1 LRKSENGISV
11 FTKEYGSMNAD
22 TRELA
27 ADFDLERL
35 TPEFYADPYPTY
47 RALREHEP
55 IKRLPNGSWFLT
67 RYDDLVNAYKST
79 KLFSSDKK
87 KEFLPK
93 YGDSLL
99 YEHHTTSLV
108 FNDPPAH
115 TRVRRLIMGA
125 LSPRAIAE
133 MEPNLI
139 ALVDRLL
146 ETIAAKGDFELIG
159 DFASAIPVQVIG
171 NLLDVPMEER
181 EPLRDWSLAILG
193 ALEPV
198 ISAQAFARGNKAV
211 KDFLGYLEILVERR
225 RAKPGNPE
233 RDVLTRLIQGEDSG
247 ERLSPGELLHNCI
260 FLLNAGH
267 ETTTNLIGNGLVAL
281 SGNPA
286 QKNRLIENP
295 DLIKTAVE
303 EILRFESSN
312 QLGNRMTTEQVEL
325 GAITLSAGTPVTLCI
340 GAANRDP
347 KQFADPENLDVGRTP
362 NRHLAFGT
370 GAHQCAGM
378 ALARLEG
385 AIAISRFLARFPGYA
400 MVGPPVRGG
409 RVRFRGFLSVPCVVG

>member
-1 LRKSENGISV
+1 LAKEQKRHIGLH
-11 FTKEYGSMNAD
+11 KEYGSMDMDQRA
-22 TRELA
+22 LA
-27 ADFDLERL
+27 AGFDIEKL
-35 TPEFYADPYPTY
+35 TGEFYANPYPTY
-47 RALREHEP
+47 RALRENEP
-55 IKRLPNGSWFLT
+55 VKRMPNGSYFLT
-67 RYDDLVNAYKST
+67 RYDDLVTAYKNT
-79 KLFSSDKK
+79 KAFSSDKK
-87 KEFLPK
+87 KEFAPK
-93 YGDSLL
+93 YGNSLL

-125 LSPRAIAE
+125 LSPRAIAG
-133 MEPNLI
+133 MEPDLI

-146 ETIAAKGDFELIG
+146 DGIAAKASFELIG
-159 DFASAIPVQVIG
+159 DFASAIPVEVIG
-171 NLLDVPMEER
+171 NLLDVPHEER

-198 ISAQAFARGNKAV
+198 ISAEAFARGNKAV
-211 KDFLGYLEILVERR
+211 EDFLEYLEILVERR

-233 RDVLTRLIQGEDSG
+233 RDVLTRLIQGEDNG
-247 ERLSPGELLHNCI
+247 ERLSEKELLHNCI

-281 SGNPA
+281 LQHPSE
-286 QKNRLIENP
+286 KSRLIEHP

-312 QLGNRMTTEQVEL
+312 QLGNRMTSERVEL
-325 GAITLSAGTPVTLCI
+325 GGVTMEAGTPVTLCI

-347 KQFADPENLDVGRTP
+347 LQFADPERLDVGRSP
-362 NRHLAFGT
+362 NRHLAFAT

-385 AIAISRFLARFPGYA
+385 AIAISRFLARFP
-400 MVGPPVRGG
+400 
-409 RVRFRGFLSVPCVVG
+409 

>member
-1 LRKSENGISV
+1 
-11 FTKEYGSMNAD
+11 MNAKA
-22 TRELA
+22 RELA
-27 ADFDLERL
+27 AGFDLEKL

-47 RALREHEP
+47 RALREHAP
-55 IKRLPNGSWFLT
+55 VKRMPNGSWFLT
-67 RYDDLVNAYKST
+67 RYDDLVSAYKST
-79 KLFSSDKK
+79 KIFSSDKK
-87 KEFLPK
+87 KEFFPK
-93 YGDSLL
+93 YGDSPL

-125 LSPRAIAE
+125 LSPRAIAG
-133 MEPNLI
+133 MEPDLI

-146 ETIAAKGDFELIG
+146 DGLAGKGDVELIG
-159 DFASAIPVQVIG
+159 DFASAIPIQVIG
-171 NLLDVPMEER
+171 NLLDVPLAER

-198 ISAQAFARGNKAV
+198 IGQEVFSRGNIAV
-211 KDFLGYLEILVERR
+211 KDFLAYLENLVERR
-225 RAKPGNPE
+225 RAKPGNPD
-233 RDVLTRLIQGEDSG
+233 RDVLTRLIQGEDNG
-247 ERLSPGELLHNCI
+247 ERLTAKELLHNCI

-286 QKNRLIENP
+286 QKQRLIDNP
-295 DLIKTAVE
+295 ELIKPAVE

-312 QLGNRMTTEQVEL
+312 QLGNRMTTEPVEL
-325 GAITLSAGTPVTLCI
+325 GGVQLAAGTPVTLCI

-347 KQFADPENLDVGRTP
+347 KQFADPENLDISRAP

-400 MVGPPVRGG
+400 LNGAPVRGG
-409 RVRFRGFLSVPCVVG
+409 RVRFRGFLSVPCAVG